1 MTIVMTS
8 HTLLV
13 IKNLRTTFDIM
24 DKIQKRTVTW
34 STRGTVT
41 RVSYRKWRV
50 RARSLSTET
59 AAIVNKE
66 TPDVVQAVL
75 PWRSLNQQYAV
86 KFLSSSAILN
96 ATKSGWHTR
105 PTRRSEVA
113 KEPKRTK
120 DGVWRSW
127 VFLIARRIVELA
139 TNVTTP
145 NNKLRV
151 QVRMFVTK
159 SSSALSK
166 LMPLKYKQAFPVL
179 FMSEGSYVTVL
190 TWSSYHC
197 LLAMVSVCLSVQ
209 CKIHGLLEG
218 ISNQDR
224 RKTT

>member
-1 MTIVMTS
+1 
-8 HTLLV
+8 
-13 IKNLRTTFDIM
+13 M
-24 DKIQKRTVTW
+24 DKTQKRKVTW

-41 RVSYRKWRV
+41 KVSYRKWRV

-59 AAIVNKE
+59 AATVNKE

-75 PWRSLNQQYAV
+75 PWSSLNQQYAV
-86 KFLSSSAILN
+86 KFLSSSATLN

-120 DGVWRSW
+120 DGVWRW
-127 VFLIARRIVELA
+127 RFFLIARRIVELA

-145 NNKLRV
+145 NSKLRV

-166 LMPLKYKQAFPVL
+166 QMPLKYKQAFPVL
-179 FMSEGSYVTVL
+179 FMSERSM
-190 TWSSYHC
+190 
-197 LLAMVSVCLSVQ
+197 LLCW
-209 CKIHGLLEG
+209 LEEAITFSWPWCPCVG
-218 ISNQDR
+218 AYNAKYTNYTKESAIRTR
-224 RKTT
+224 RKIT

>member
-1 MTIVMTS
+1 MKS
-8 HTLLV
+8 HTLVV
-13 IKNLRTTFDIM
+13 IQNLRTTFNII
-24 DKIQKRTVTW
+24 DKIQKRKVTW
-34 STRGTVT
+34 STLGTVT
-41 RVSYRKWRV
+41 KISYRKWRV

-59 AAIVNKE
+59 AATVKKE

-75 PWRSLNQQYAV
+75 PWSSLNQQYTV
-86 KFLSSSAILN
+86 EFLSSSAIWK

-105 PTRRSEVA
+105 PTRRSEAA

-120 DGVWRSW
+120 DGVWRSRF
-127 VFLIARRIVELA
+127 FLIARRIVELA

-145 NNKLRV
+145 NNKLRI

-197 LLAMVSVCLSVQ
+197 LLAMVSSVCLSVQ
-209 CKIHGLLEG
+209 CKI
-218 ISNQDR
+218 
-224 RKTT
+224 